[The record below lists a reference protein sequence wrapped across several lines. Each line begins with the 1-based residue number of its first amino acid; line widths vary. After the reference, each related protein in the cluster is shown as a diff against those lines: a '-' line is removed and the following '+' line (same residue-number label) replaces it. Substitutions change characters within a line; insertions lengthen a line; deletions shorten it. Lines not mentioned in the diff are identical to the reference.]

1 MVYWWWDRKTWGALR
16 AADWRGIHQRK
27 NHRFQPCLHPSLLE
41 TLAKKHVSLSPKKWC
56 VFYHPNAGCLLD
68 QWHGI
73 FKLYY
78 HMLPVFFPGFPENS
92 GILGANTMVATVFQ
106 ALGPY
111 SPLLCQHPSLSF
123 DKKMEDMKAPPGW
136 DGWSW
141 AWDGMEPGNTWWT
154 EWWIWHLRFLY
165 QSTCIIL
172 IYIYIYI
179 YKIF

>member
-1 MVYWWWDRKTWGALR
+1 MGSTKAETIAFSPAY
-16 AADWRGIHQRK
+16 IHLCWKLWPK
-27 NHRFQPCLHPSLLE
+27 NMFLHHL
-41 TLAKKHVSLSPKKWC
+41 KIVCFLSPKRWLF
-56 VFYHPNAGCLLD
+56 VRSMTWDLQTL
-68 QWHGI
+68 
-73 FKLYY
+73 
-78 HMLPVFFPGFPENS
+78 LPVACFLSGVPGDS

-136 DGWSW
+136 DAWGW

-172 IYIYIYI
+172 IYIYIFI
-179 YKIF
+179 SFF